1 MPMGF
6 SAGGQGTRCIPGGPE
21 RGVEGRHFWLP
32 RAPFS
37 SPCPFS
43 GRRPGL
49 LERITC
55 FIFLYFSCKFAS
67 VVERGQRR
75 ILTCRHHYLATLVQV
90 QKLATRPNGTG
101 GAGHLRGAKALTA

>member
-21 RGVEGRHFWLP
+21 RGVEGRHFLAPARSLFLSLP
-32 RAPFS
+32 ILRQEA
-37 SPCPFS
+37 
-43 GRRPGL
+43 GAAGKNYL
-49 LERITC
+49 LH
-55 FIFLYFSCKFAS
+55 FLYFSCKFAS

>member
-55 FIFLYFSCKFAS
+55 FIFYTLAVSLLLSWKEVSAGS
-67 VVERGQRR
+67 SRAGIITWR
-75 ILTCRHHYLATLVQV
+75 LWSKCR
-90 QKLATRPNGTG
+90 N
-101 GAGHLRGAKALTA
+101 